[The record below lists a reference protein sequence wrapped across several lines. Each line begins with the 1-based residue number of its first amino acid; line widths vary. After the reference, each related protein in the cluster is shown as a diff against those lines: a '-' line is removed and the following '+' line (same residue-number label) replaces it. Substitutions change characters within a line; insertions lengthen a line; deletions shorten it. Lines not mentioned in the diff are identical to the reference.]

1 MKVNI
6 ESIHF
11 DADKKLLQFI
21 DEKCQKLTQFFDG
34 IVNVEVILKLQN
46 TKIKEDGNKIVEIKV
61 FVPSKT
67 LFAEEQSKTFEEATD
82 VCVDSLKKQII
93 KYKEKTRD

>member
-34 IVNVEVILKLQN
+34 IVGIEVFLKLQN
-46 TKIKEDGNKIVEIKV
+46 TRIKEDGNKIVEIKV
-61 FVPSKT
+61 QVPSKT

-82 VCVDSLKKQII
+82 TCVDSLKKQII
-93 KYKEKTRD
+93 KYKEKIRS